1 MKIYVS
7 IANPFSG
14 IASFQKISKPYFGY
28 FWQKKSDVSI
38 IIINNIRFEAC
49 QQINSVGEYYYS
61 SFLDENQ
68 FNNIKDLIDMDYF
81 QDSMNVFAN
90 DHTKYFEAFKSLINE
105 KF

>member
-38 IIINNIRFEAC
+38 IIINNI
-49 QQINSVGEYYYS
+49 
-61 SFLDENQ
+61 SF
-68 FNNIKDLIDMDYF
+68 
-81 QDSMNVFAN
+81 
-90 DHTKYFEAFKSLINE
+90 
-105 KF
+105 